1 MPERQRVAELVE
13 RLSRIAHTLQF
24 ADGLNP
30 AQWAALRYLA
40 RANRYSLTPGA
51 LAEFLG
57 TTKGTASQTL
67 IALETKGLI
76 RRSRAARDRRSVRIE
91 LTGDGRETLAR
102 DPVRHIVAASAKFTR
117 DDQQAIAE
125 GMDLLL
131 TALQREQGRACF
143 GYCDRCDHLRVVHE
157 DTRGK
162 RHSCGLTGDEL
173 PEDELTRLCVNF
185 KASD

>member
-1 MPERQRVAELVE
+1 MPERQRVAELVD

-67 IALETKGLI
+67 IALESKGLI
-76 RRSRAARDRRSVRIE
+76 RRSRAAEDRRSVAIE
-91 LTGDGRETLAR
+91 VTEEGKATLSR
-102 DPVRHIVAASAKFTR
+102 DPVRHIVAASAKFSGA
-117 DDQQAIAE
+117 DQRAIAE

-131 TALQREQGRACF
+131 AALQKDHDRVSF
-143 GYCDRCDHLRVVHE
+143 GYCDRCTHLRIAH
-157 DTRGK
+157 GGNA
-162 RHSCGLTGDEL
+162 CGVTDDEL
-173 PEDELTRLCVNF
+173 AKEELTRLCVNF
-185 KASD
+185 KAT

>member
-13 RLSRIAHTLQF
+13 RVSRIAHTLQF

-67 IALETKGLI
+67 IALESKRLI
-76 RRSRAARDRRSVRIE
+76 RRSRAASDRRSVAIE
-91 LTGDGRETLAR
+91 LTDDGRETLAR
-102 DPVRHIVAASAKFTR
+102 DPVRHIVAASANFTR
-117 DDQQAIAE
+117 GDQQTIAE
-125 GMDLLL
+125 GMALLL
-131 TALQREQGRACF
+131 SALQREQGRACF
-143 GYCDRCDHLRVVHE
+143 GYCDRCDHLRAIHE
-157 DTRGK
+157 HTHGK
-162 RHSCGLTGDEL
+162 KYSCGLTGDEL
-173 PEDELTRLCVNF
+173 PAGELTRLCVNF

>member
-1 MPERQRVAELVE
+1 MPESQRVAELVD

-67 IALETKGLI
+67 IALESKGLI
-76 RRSRAARDRRSVRIE
+76 RRSRAARDRRSVAIE
-91 LTGDGRETLAR
+91 LTDEGKETLAR
-102 DPVRHIVAASAKFTR
+102 DPVRHIVAASAKFSAT
-117 DDQQAIAE
+117 DQRAIVE

-131 TALQREQGRACF
+131 GTLQQDRGRATF
-143 GYCDRCDHLRVVHE
+143 GYCDRCAHLRLAHGSHQ
-157 DTRGK
+157 T
-162 RHSCGLTGDEL
+162 CGMTGDDL
-173 PEDELTRLCVNF
+173 PKDELTRLCVNF
-185 KASD
+185 KTES

>member
-67 IALETKGLI
+67 IALESKGLI
-76 RRSRAARDRRSVRIE
+76 RRLRTARDRRSVTIE
-91 LTGDGRETLAR
+91 LTDEGRATLGR
-102 DPVRHIVAASAKFTR
+102 DPVRHIVAASGRVSA
-117 DDQQAIAE
+117 DDQRAVAE

-131 TALQREQGRACF
+131 SALQQDRGRACF
-143 GYCDRCDHLRVVHE
+143 GYCDKCDHLRVLAE
-157 DTRGK
+157 DADGK
-162 RHSCGLTGDEL
+162 RNACGMTGDEL
-173 PEDELTRLCVNF
+173 PTDELTRLCVNF
-185 KASD
+185 KLSG

>member
-1 MPERQRVAELVE
+1 MPERQRVAEIVE

-67 IALETKGLI
+67 IALESKGLI
-76 RRSRAARDRRSVRIE
+76 RRSRGARDRRSVTVE
-91 LTGDGRETLAR
+91 LTPDGKETLAR
-102 DPVRHIVAASAKFTR
+102 DPIRSIVTASAKFSAA
-117 DDQQAIAE
+117 DQRAIAE
-125 GMDLLL
+125 GMDMLLG
-131 TALQREQGRACF
+131 ALQQDRGRAAF
-143 GYCDRCDHLRVVHE
+143 GYCDRCTHLTVMP
-157 DTRGK
+157 GGQA
-162 RHSCGLTGDEL
+162 CGVTGDDLAKE
-173 PEDELTRLCVNF
+173 ELTRLCVNF
-185 KASD
+185 KISP